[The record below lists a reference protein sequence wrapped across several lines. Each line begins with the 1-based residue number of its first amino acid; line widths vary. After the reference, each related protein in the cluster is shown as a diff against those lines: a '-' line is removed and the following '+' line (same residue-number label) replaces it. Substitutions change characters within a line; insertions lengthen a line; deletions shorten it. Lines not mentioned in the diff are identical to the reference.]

1 MCRNNHM
8 HDHIVSVVVPL
19 RLINKTVFLNENIF
33 TLTFGRMATDMLLYI
48 DNIPAFFFLSSGT
61 HYLSGKKE
69 QEKIKSHVPFT
80 KIWDLF

>member
-48 DNIPAFFFLSSGT
+48 DNIPAFFFFVFWNSLFIWKKRT
-61 HYLSGKKE
+61 GKN
-69 QEKIKSHVPFT
+69 
-80 KIWDLF
+80 